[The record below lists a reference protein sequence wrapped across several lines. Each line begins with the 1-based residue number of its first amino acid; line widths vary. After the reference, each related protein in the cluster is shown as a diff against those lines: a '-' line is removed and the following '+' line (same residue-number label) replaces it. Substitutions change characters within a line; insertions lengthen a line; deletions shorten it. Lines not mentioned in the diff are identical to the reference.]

1 MHTRNTLRALAV
13 CVVAA
18 AMLVAA
24 PAGQAKKGHH
34 GSASPTAVCARAAQS
49 SELTA
54 DQKAAV
60 DAACTQ
66 LKADL
71 DAARTAFNDAVD
83 AARAEVK
90 QGRDAVHAA
99 CADGQGDTQACH
111 DARAA
116 LKLVRRQAHKEV
128 RTARRALKS
137 DLRTALS
144 TFAAA
149 VKAAMAPPPV
159 DGGGDNPGGSDS
171 GGGEGDHTGGPCSYL
186 VSHAP
191 ADKQDALQAACDQLA
206 ADTSAAQAAFESAR
220 QAAITAYTDASAAL
234 HAACEGQED
243 SQACTDARAAFEQA
257 LGQVRAD
264 LEAAEAKLKSD
275 LAAASATFR
284 STLET
289 VFGHPQGAGEPGAG
303 G

>member
-1 MHTRNTLRALAV
+1 MHTKNALRALAIG
-13 CVVAA
+13 AMA
-18 AMLVAA
+18 TTMLVAA
-24 PAGQAKKGHH
+24 PAGQAKERHH
-34 GSASPTAVCARAAQS
+34 RGASPSAVCARAAQS

-66 LKADL
+66 LKADV
-71 DAARTAFNDAVD
+71 DAARAAFNDAVD

-90 QGRDAVHAA
+90 QARDAVHAA

-116 LKLVRRQAHKEV
+116 AKLVRRQAHSEI
-128 RTARRALKS
+128 RAARRALKS
-137 DLRTALS
+137 DLRAALS

-149 VKAAMAPPPV
+149 VKAAVGTPA
-159 DGGGDNPGGSDS
+159 GGSGDTPGGS
-171 GGGEGDHTGGPCSYL
+171 GEGEGNHGSGPCGYL

-191 ADKQDALQAACDQLA
+191 ADKQATLQAACDQLA
-206 ADTSAAQAAFESAR
+206 ADTSAAQAAFQTAR
-220 QAAITAYTDASAAL
+220 QSALTSYTDASAAL

-243 SQACTDARAAFEQA
+243 SQACTDARVAFEQA
-257 LGQVRAD
+257 LGQIHAD
-264 LEAAEAKLKSD
+264 LEAAETKLKSD
-275 LAAASATFR
+275 LADALATFR

-289 VFGHPQGAGEPGAG
+289 VFGHPQGAGEPGG
-303 G
+303 GG